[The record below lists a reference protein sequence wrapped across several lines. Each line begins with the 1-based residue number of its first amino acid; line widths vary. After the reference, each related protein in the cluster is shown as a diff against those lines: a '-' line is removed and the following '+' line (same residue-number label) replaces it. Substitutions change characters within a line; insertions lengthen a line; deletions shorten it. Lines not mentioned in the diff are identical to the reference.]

1 MKRNIDVSEEKIS
14 ALEMYLTQKNTTLD
28 DELTKYTEQLYT
40 KTVPQNVRD
49 YIEMMG
55 GKKPV
60 KKPKS
65 VPDKEFGTAVSEAVQ
80 KEQNDVAS

>member
-1 MKRNIDVSEEKIS
+1 LKRNVDVSEEKIS

-65 VPDKEFGTAVSEAVQ
+65 VPNKESGTEVLEAVQ

>member
-1 MKRNIDVSEEKIS
+1 M
-14 ALEMYLTQKNTTLD
+14 LYLTQKNTTLD

-65 VPDKEFGTAVSEAVQ
+65 VPDKESGTAVSKAIQ
-80 KEQNDVAS
+80 KEKNDVAS

>member
-1 MKRNIDVSEEKIS
+1 MKRNVDVSEEKIS

-60 KKPKS
+60 KKPKF